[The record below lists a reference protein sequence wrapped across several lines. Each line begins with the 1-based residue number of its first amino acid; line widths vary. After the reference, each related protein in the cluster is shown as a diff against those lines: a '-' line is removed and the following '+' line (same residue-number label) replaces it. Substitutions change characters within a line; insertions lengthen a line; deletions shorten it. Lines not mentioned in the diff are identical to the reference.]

1 MSSGCSGDSADGR
14 QCSLRSAYFVGPEKE
29 ALASKDD
36 SWCSIWRRRGSKIR
50 KRLIFPIEEN
60 ERKEEEELS
69 SDVSEYMKEV
79 NNGKKDSLRTPD
91 CSEDKRNGSGVK
103 LDLLKVRADH
113 LKASQKLTRNVDP
126 QRIKRKLALSSFR
139 WKNCHFDQQPCPR
152 KSAHL
157 KNLWFFDLEAV
168 ELRAFKKL
176 CNCTLLLSTSVLRA
190 Y

>member
-1 MSSGCSGDSADGR
+1 MEECLADVQVTPPTEDNAAFAQHILWAPKKKRLHRRMIRDVPSGA
-14 QCSLRSAYFVGPEKE
+14 
-29 ALASKDD
+29 
-36 SWCSIWRRRGSKIR
+36 RRGSKIR

-69 SDVSEYMKEV
+69 SDVSEYMNEV

-139 WKNCHFDQQPCPR
+139 
-152 KSAHL
+152 
-157 KNLWFFDLEAV
+157 
-168 ELRAFKKL
+168 
-176 CNCTLLLSTSVLRA
+176 
-190 Y
+190 